1 MMKCNCPALFT
12 FALLIVGNKI
22 FKSGFMG
29 SKEINTGRTELSEIG
44 EFGLIDRLTKNIS
57 LRNKSSIKGVGDDA
71 AVLDYG
77 GKQILVTKDLLIEG
91 VHFDLTYMP
100 LKHLGYKS
108 AVVNISDIVAMNGKP
123 LQLVIGIGAS
133 NRFSAEALEEIY
145 KGIYLACEK
154 YGIDVVGGD
163 TVSSVSG
170 LIISITAIGEA
181 DEKEV
186 VFRDKAKKGDLV
198 LVSGNLGAAYMG
210 LLVLEREKQAF
221 RADPNMQP
229 DLEGHDYIIGRQLKP
244 EARTDILDLLKEA
257 GVKPTAMIDI
267 SDGLA
272 SEILHIATQSKLG
285 CNLYEEKIPIDVTTA
300 SMAEEFKLDP
310 AICALNGG
318 EDYELLFTVDQ
329 KDYEKALAI
338 KEISVIGHMTDA
350 TEGVNL
356 ISRSGTLVPITA
368 QGWDA
373 FLKKS

>member
-1 MMKCNCPALFT
+1 M
-12 FALLIVGNKI
+12 
-22 FKSGFMG
+22 S
-29 SKEINTGRTELSEIG
+29 SKDNNMGRTELSEIG

-57 LRNKSSIKGVGDDA
+57 MKNKSSIKGVGDDA

-77 GKQILVTKDLLIEG
+77 RKRILITKDLLIEG

-123 LQLVIGIGAS
+123 MQLVIGIGAS

-154 YGIDVVGGD
+154 YGVDVIGGD

-170 LIISITAIGEA
+170 LVISITAIGEA
-181 DEKEV
+181 EDKEI

-198 LVSGNLGAAYMG
+198 FVSGNLGAAYMG

-221 RADPNMQP
+221 RADPNVQP

-244 EARTDILDLLKEA
+244 EARTDILDLLREA
-257 GVKPTAMIDI
+257 GIIPTAMIDI

-285 CNLYEEKIPIDVTTA
+285 CNLYEEKIPIDITTA

-318 EDYELLFTVDQ
+318 EDYELLFTIDQ

-350 TEGVNL
+350 AEGVNL